1 MIIFGTFMVTKFHT
15 KYLIGRNLFTV
26 FCMSLLLWLT
36 GVNFAVYGWLD
47 KESGNDSYALTLPGD
62 DVPGNNNPA
71 GPDEKTP
78 NGPVSVSEEFLHEHE
93 ESNFLL
99 NCGKTLTYNQYQSEL
114 CHQHY
119 PVFTPPPNC

>member
-1 MIIFGTFMVTKFHT
+1 MISKFHT
-15 KYLIGRNLFTV
+15 KYLLGRNLFTV

-36 GVNFAVYGWLD
+36 GVNFAVYGLMD
-47 KESGNDSYALTLPGD
+47 QADPSSAFTLSLPED
-62 DVPGNNNPA
+62 DRPSNSNPA

-78 NGPVSVSEEFLHEHE
+78 NGPVSVSEEFLHEHQE
-93 ESNFLL
+93 TNLFL
-99 NCGKTLTYNQYQSEL
+99 NSGKALTYNQYQSEL